1 MSTATL
7 ENHNVTDARVY
18 IPAWGVPWAEVSL
31 DSEATLRGRVT
42 LKVADLVFVGTVM
55 SGGIGPVGRSSF
67 RLAAGA
73 GMWGKKLPTKSYA
86 NDAGVKTST
95 VIADVARESGE
106 SVDAATLPA
115 ATVRLGYGWT
125 REAAPA
131 SRILQLVAT
140 DSWYVDHVDG
150 ITKIGR
156 RTASVPTAKLTVRS
170 VDRARELVSLSADAI
185 AELIPG
191 ATVEGLVAADVMHEV
206 SAATGIETMIW
217 GNGRSEANRA
227 LSALRRILE
236 ALDPARRYRAMY
248 EYRVVSQEGERL
260 NLQPIRTSTGMPD
273 LPRVP
278 VRPGIPGAK
287 ATHKLGA
294 RVTVG
299 FVDASPAMPIVWG
312 FEEADGEGFL
322 PDDVTINASGDVELG
337 LAVGRVL
344 RVGDVLS
351 ISPGN
356 GSGVVAGTVS
366 VTAPVGGVPTKVKA

>member
-1 MSTATL
+1 MSTATI
-7 ENHNVTDARVY
+7 ENQNVTDARVY
-18 IPAWGVPWAEVSL
+18 LPAWGVPWAEVSL
-31 DSEATLRGRVT
+31 DAEATLRGRVT
-42 LKVADLVFVGTVM
+42 LKVADLVFMGTVM
-55 SGGIGPVGRSSF
+55 SGGVGPVGRSSF
-67 RLAAGA
+67 RIAAGA

-106 SVDAATLPA
+106 TVDAATLPQ
-115 ATVRLGYGWT
+115 ATSRVGYGWT

-131 SRILQLVAT
+131 ARILQLVST
-140 DSWYVDHVDG
+140 DRWFVDHVDG
-150 ITKIGR
+150 VTKIKSR
-156 RTASVPTAKLTVRS
+156 AIFPLTTPVTVQS
-170 VDRARELVSLSADAI
+170 VDRARELVMLSTETI
-185 AELIPG
+185 APIIPG
-191 ATVEGLVAADVMHEV
+191 ASIEGIVAADVMHEV
-206 SAATGIETMIW
+206 SVGGGIQTTIW
-217 GNGRSEANRA
+217 GNGRSETNRA

-278 VRPGIPGAK
+278 VRPGTPGAK

-299 FVDASPAMPIVWG
+299 FVDASPAMPIVMG
-312 FEEADGEGFL
+312 FEDADGDGFL
-322 PDDVTINASGDVELG
+322 PDEVSINASGDVELG

-351 ISPGN
+351 ITPGN
-356 GSGVVAGTVS
+356 SGGVVAGTVS
-366 VTAPVGGVPTKVKA
+366 VTAPIGGVPTKVKA